1 LESYTFCSGAP
12 KPSCAAK
19 TVEDPSEPQTS
30 GKNII
35 MRYTIP
41 VIKDADEDT
50 ATTAGDVQHLPLIK
64 VSTFFR
70 TELKM

>member
-1 LESYTFCSGAP
+1 
-12 KPSCAAK
+12 
-19 TVEDPSEPQTS
+19 
-30 GKNII
+30 

-50 ATTAGDVQHLPLIK
+50 ATTAGDVQPLPLIK